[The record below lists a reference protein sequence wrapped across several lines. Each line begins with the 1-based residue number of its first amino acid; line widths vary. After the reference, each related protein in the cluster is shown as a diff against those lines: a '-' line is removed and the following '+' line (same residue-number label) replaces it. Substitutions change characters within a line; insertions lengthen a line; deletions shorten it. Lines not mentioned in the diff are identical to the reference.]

1 MATCYR
7 KSIPES
13 VNNKGYFQKFLKEK
27 KYDES
32 HMTDD
37 VLGDTIL
44 YMSLY
49 LFCVHLRDKS

>member
-1 MATCYR
+1 MATCYG

-13 VNNKGYFQKFLKEK
+13 VNNKRYVQKFLKEK

>member
-13 VNNKGYFQKFLKEK
+13 VNNKGYVQKFLKEK

-44 YMSLY
+44 YMS
-49 LFCVHLRDKS
+49 